1 MDEIK
6 SVSEYIN
13 FLDGLESLYPMQRYV
28 VPSTFFRGQAN
39 KDWKLS
45 PKLYREGMLEKEG
58 IMIQEILHKYPEEFN
73 TDRFNILA
81 KLQHFGFPTRLLDV
95 SANPLV
101 ALYFACSGKG
111 ELDNDGVVYIFP
123 NIPASWSDD
132 LLVSIVMDF
141 IFEHTPQN
149 LWLDKFVE
157 EVTKRY
163 SSCVGI
169 TIPDNSKSLLQI
181 LTIPEFAVI
190 PKKQNTRLSAQDG
203 AFFLFGMKQINSR
216 ISNNIGTY
224 GRKYYDFGPIEFED
238 NTKLWHASK
247 KIIIPSNSKQKIL
260 KQLDL
265 MGINEQSLFPDI
277 EHQLKYI
284 WEKYK

>member
-58 IMIQEILHKYPEEFN
+58 IMIQEILHNYPEEFN

-101 ALYFACSGKG
+101 ALYFACSGNR

-123 NIPASWSDD
+123 NPDKPEQFILYIAPLCYSKEKGGFPLCYLRINTLIKFMAS
-132 LLVSIVMDF
+132 LPVM
-141 IFEHTPQN
+141 T
-149 LWLDKFVE
+149 
-157 EVTKRY
+157 
-163 SSCVGI
+163 
-169 TIPDNSKSLLQI
+169 
-181 LTIPEFAVI
+181 A
-190 PKKQNTRLSAQDG
+190 
-203 AFFLFGMKQINSR
+203 
-216 ISNNIGTY
+216 
-224 GRKYYDFGPIEFED
+224 
-238 NTKLWHASK
+238 
-247 KIIIPSNSKQKIL
+247 
-260 KQLDL
+260 
-265 MGINEQSLFPDI
+265 
-277 EHQLKYI
+277 
-284 WEKYK
+284 